1 MAPTGGLL
9 SPPVSVEATPT
20 SQDRARRIP
29 WKALLGVGVTVFF
42 LWWVFRGEDL
52 GAVARAVMEGDPL
65 LLLAAVA
72 VATSGFLLRALR
84 WEILL
89 RPLGAETSLRSR
101 FAAVNIHFAAN
112 NVLPARVGEFAR
124 AYAVSRLERVSMSGA
139 FGSVVVERLLD
150 AVTLLSFLA
159 LALLSPGF
167 PENPTVGGRDLGAV
181 LHGLLWVVAAALA
194 VLVLLVLW
202 PKRTVRGVERVSVL
216 LPSGVRRRVV
226 DAMEAFLEGLGALRS
241 VSLLVRALVW
251 SAAIWLWY
259 AFSFWLAFR
268 AYGIEAGFVAAV
280 FVQVVVGIFVFL
292 PSSPGFLGP
301 FQAAVKVAL
310 TEVFGVASTP
320 TLALAFG
327 YHIAAWIP
335 VTAIGGWY
343 AWRLGFSLSEVRS
356 SEDRVE
362 AAVEETHPEARRIQ
376 EPEEPGAPEDTGD
389 TERRDARGDQG
400 DGDGHPVPGEPRGA

>member
-1 MAPTGGLL
+1 M
-9 SPPVSVEATPT
+9 EATPA
-20 SQDRARRIP
+20 SPDRGRRIP
-29 WKALLGVGVTVFF
+29 WKGLLGAGVTVFF

-52 GAVARAVMEGDPL
+52 GAVARAVMAGDPL

-89 RPLGAETSLRSR
+89 RPLGVETSLRSR

-112 NVLPARVGEFAR
+112 NIIFPARVGEFAR
-124 AYAVSRLERVSMSGA
+124 AYAVSRLEPVSMSGA

-159 LALLSPGF
+159 FALLSPGF
-167 PENPTVGGRDLGAV
+167 PENPTVGGRDLSAV
-181 LHGLLWVVAAALA
+181 LQGLLWVVAAVLA

-216 LPSGVRRRVV
+216 LPFAVRRRVV

-280 FVQVVVGIFVFL
+280 FVQVVVAIFVFL
-292 PSSPGFLGP
+292 PSSPGFFGP

-310 TEVFGVASTP
+310 TEVYGVASTP

-327 YHIAAWIP
+327 YHIGAWIP
-335 VTAIGGWY
+335 VTAIGVWY
-343 AWRLGFSLSEVRS
+343 AWRLGFSLSEVRR

-362 AAVEETHPEARRIQ
+362 EAVEETHPEARRIQ
-376 EPEEPGAPEDTGD
+376 ETGEPGKPQDAGD
-389 TERRDARGDQG
+389 TEGRDARGDQG